1 MMEADEAMLV
11 VVTTTRK
18 RQRKMLECR
27 TEQTRDYIGEFFQEE
42 KVQDQ
47 KHCLPES
54 KEAFLQAY

>member
-1 MMEADEAMLV
+1 
-11 VVTTTRK
+11 
-18 RQRKMLECR
+18 MLECR
-27 TEQTRDYIGEFFQEE
+27 MEQTRDYIGEFFQEE

>member
-1 MMEADEAMLV
+1 MEADEAMLV
-11 VVTTTRK
+11 VVTTTWK

-27 TEQTRDYIGEFFQEE
+27 MEQTRDYIGEFFQEE

-47 KHCLPES
+47 KHCLLES

>member
-1 MMEADEAMLV
+1 MEADEAMLV

-27 TEQTRDYIGEFFQEE
+27 MEQTRDYIGEFFQEE

-47 KHCLPES
+47 KHCLLES

>member
-1 MMEADEAMLV
+1 MEADEAMLV
-11 VVTTTRK
+11 VVTTTWK

-27 TEQTRDYIGEFFQEE
+27 MEQTRDYIGEFFQEE

-54 KEAFLQAY
+54 KEAFLRAY

>member
-1 MMEADEAMLV
+1 MEADEAMLV
-11 VVTTTRK
+11 VVTTTWK

-27 TEQTRDYIGEFFQEE
+27 TEQTRDYIGDFFQEE

-47 KHCLPES
+47 KHCLLES

>member
-1 MMEADEAMLV
+1 MEADEVMLV
-11 VVTTTRK
+11 VVTTTWK

-27 TEQTRDYIGEFFQEE
+27 MEQTRDYIGEFFQEE

>member
-1 MMEADEAMLV
+1 
-11 VVTTTRK
+11 
-18 RQRKMLECR
+18 MLECR

-47 KHCLPES
+47 KYCLPES

>member
-1 MMEADEAMLV
+1 MEADEAMLV
-11 VVTTTRK
+11 VVMTTRK